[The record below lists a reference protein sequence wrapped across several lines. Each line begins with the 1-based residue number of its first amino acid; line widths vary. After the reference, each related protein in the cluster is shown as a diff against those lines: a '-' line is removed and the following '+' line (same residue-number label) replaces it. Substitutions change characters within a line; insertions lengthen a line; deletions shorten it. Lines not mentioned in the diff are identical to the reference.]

1 MCFLLHENTCKNWK
15 PYAKVLPS
23 IGHYVNQFERYNS
36 YGSTHVRRWSC
47 VNISM
52 VATDNSI
59 YRVHIGFKF
68 PVFRCTYDSRGRN
81 TETRIGARS
90 GDEMCNLYM
99 MFFVEPGT
107 ASDFL
112 VCSGE
117 QVNDLFKFSVGIRRD
132 INFSIRPDIRLF
144 LCSLWG
150 RGLRATS
157 SFVQAFR

>member
-1 MCFLLHENTCKNWK
+1 MCKYVNNFLLSYTQRT
-15 PYAKVLPS
+15 
-23 IGHYVNQFERYNS
+23 YVHFFITVFSLLLSKSRDNARILNGYWVV
-36 YGSTHVRRWSC
+36 Y
-47 VNISM
+47 

-59 YRVHIGFKF
+59 YRVDIGFKF

-107 ASDFL
+107 AGDFL

-132 INFSIRPDIRLF
+132 INFSIRPDIRIF

-150 RGLRATS
+150 RALPATS
-157 SFVQAFR
+157 SFVQTFR